1 MTRIIAEISM
11 SLDGFV
17 TGPNPSLEQG
27 LGQGGEALHGWVFDD
42 NPIDQATLRES
53 TEGTGAVVMGRR
65 LFDII
70 DGPHGWSDTVGYGGH
85 LNVEPPLVVVTHQQ
99 PARVRLKRP
108 ISFITTG
115 LPAALEAARQ
125 AAGQR
130 NVVIMGGG
138 DVIFQALSRHLVDEL
153 RLHLVPVILGGGTP
167 LFQPGHTLPL
177 VQTAVR
183 ISPVATHLTYRP
195 APV

>member
-1 MTRIIAEISM
+1 MTRLIAEISM

-27 LGQGGEALHGWVFDD
+27 LGQGGEALHTWVFDD

-53 TEGTGAVVMGRR
+53 TEDTGAVVMGRR

-70 DGPHGWSDTVGYGGH
+70 DGPHGWSDTVGYGRN
-85 LNVEPPLVVVTHQQ
+85 LNTEPPVIVVTHQQ

-108 ISFITTG
+108 LSFVTTG
-115 LPAALEAARQ
+115 LSAALEAARQ
-125 AAGQR
+125 TAGPR

-138 DVIFQALSRHLVDEL
+138 DVIYQALSQHLVDEL
-153 RLHLVPVILGGGTP
+153 RLHLVPLILGGGTP
-167 LFQPGHTLPL
+167 LFQPGHTIQL

-183 ISPVATHLTYRP
+183 VSPLATHLTYRL
-195 APV
+195 ASG